1 MFSVFNSAT
10 VSPFAFAIF
19 QSVSP
24 DATVIVLTV
33 EGGVGTAGL
42 LGGVTLGVVVV
53 FLTNN
58 VCPGTMTSLVR
69 LFRVFNSATLNP
81 FAFAIFQSVS
91 PDATVIVLTV
101 EGGVGTA
108 GLLGGVTLGVVVV
121 FLTNNVCPG
130 TMTSLVRL
138 FRVFNSATLN
148 PFAFAIFQSV
158 SPDATVIEVV
168 PGVTVGVEGLFGVSV
183 PALFKIST

>member
-1 MFSVFNSAT
+1 
-10 VSPFAFAIF
+10 
-19 QSVSP
+19 
-24 DATVIVLTV
+24 
-33 EGGVGTAGL
+33 
-42 LGGVTLGVVVV
+42 
-53 FLTNN
+53 
-58 VCPGTMTSLVR
+58 MTSLVR

-101 EGGVGTA
+101 EGVVGTTGA
-108 GLLGGVTLGVVVV
+108 VGGVTLGVVVV
-121 FLTNNVCPG
+121 CLTNNIWPG

>member
-1 MFSVFNSAT
+1 MFSFFNSAT
-10 VSPFAFAIF
+10 VS
-19 QSVSP
+19 
-24 DATVIVLTV
+24 
-33 EGGVGTAGL
+33 
-42 LGGVTLGVVVV
+42 
-53 FLTNN
+53 
-58 VCPGTMTSLVR
+58 
-69 LFRVFNSATLNP
+69 P